1 MATTIKTQF
10 YITDKAMAIIN
21 ASATDK
27 KRGEWLSNVIIEYH
41 RLLSPPADVG
51 AIGLQESIL
60 ARLEQ
65 IEKQNA
71 LIIALLKKGGNNGGA
86 IEFGG

>member
-1 MATTIKTQF
+1 MAGTVKTQF
-10 YITDKAMAIIN
+10 YITDEAMAIIN

-27 KRGEWLSNVIIEYH
+27 RRGEWLSNVIVEYH
-41 RLLSPPADVG
+41 RLLHPPADID

-60 ARLEQ
+60 VRLEQ

-71 LIIALLKKGGNNGGA
+71 LIIALLKKGGNNG
-86 IEFGG
+86 

>member
-1 MATTIKTQF
+1 MAETIKSQF
-10 YITDKAMAIIN
+10 YLTTEAMAIIN

-27 KRGEWLSNVIIEYH
+27 KRGEWLSRCVVEYH
-41 RLLSPPADVG
+41 ALLSPPADVG
-51 AIGLQESIL
+51 GNGLQESIL

-71 LIIALLKKGGNNGGA
+71 LILERVATL
-86 IEFGG
+86 IETRA